1 MSSKSRYRIGEIVR
15 IKATGEKVKIVNYGG
30 KIQGADAWYTRNT
43 SGNVIWY
50 WESSLKPYK
59 PSRTGKYR
67 DSRGKFIS
75 KGYVEYLYEKW
86 RYYTR
91 RIYGRFYQ

>member
-43 SGNVIWY
+43 SGNVIW
-50 WESSLKPYK
+50 SV
-59 PSRTGKYR
+59 GKYQR
-67 DSRGKFIS
+67 AR
-75 KGYVEYLYEKW
+75 
-86 RYYTR
+86 
-91 RIYGRFYQ
+91 